1 MKRLSVDFDVI
12 IIGGGPAGL
21 SAALWCR
28 DLGLDA
34 ILFERSPDLGGQLLW
49 IHDRIEN
56 YLGSTAANGRELRD
70 QFVEHLS
77 ARQIVPVKTSQV
89 ISIDVARKTV
99 TLENGEKYA
108 AQAIVIATGIRRRIL
123 GVPGEQEFLGKGIL
137 SSGAASRKDV
147 AGQNIVI
154 VGGGDAA
161 IENSVILSEFAE
173 KVTVVHRRSEFRA
186 RPPLLEAAEKAPNVE
201 FILETEVAAI
211 LGNEK
216 VTSVEIMSVRGRG
229 GRTISADAVLIRI
242 GVQPNT
248 EILKDQLD
256 LDTDGYVRVDS
267 SGASSA
273 PDVFAIGDVAN
284 PISPTISTAVGGG
297 ATAAKSVSALL
308 KTGLHV

>member
-99 TLENGEKYA
+99 TLENGEEYA
-108 AQAIVIATGIRRRIL
+108 GAAIVIATGVRRRIL

-137 SSGAASRKDV
+137 SSGAAFRKDV

-173 KVTVVHRRSEFRA
+173 KVTVVHRRSEFGA
-186 RPPLLEAAEKAPNVE
+186 RPGLLHAAEKAPNVE
-201 FILETEVAAI
+201 FILNTEVAAI
-211 LGNEK
+211 LGDEK
-216 VTSVEIMSVRGRG
+216 VTSVETMSVRGRG
-229 GRTISADAVLIRI
+229 GRTIPADAVLIRI